1 MINVQVELLSKVICW
16 PCAAANENDEDNHED
31 EAGDGDSQEP
41 DQLRVLVVLP
51 RPGAAVECVPVVDV
65 HVELVG
71 HQLRDV

>member
-1 MINVQVELLSKVICW
+1 MSKLGCNQVICW
-16 PCAAANENDEDNHED
+16 PCAAANKHDEDNHED

-51 RPGAAVECVPVVDV
+51 RPGAAVERVPVVDV